1 MNELQ
6 LHLYHVITSLIETDG
21 LDGYFLDQNALGKRE
36 LLNTQQ
42 FVMEYLITLQ
52 NTVLQMTLTLLLQDV
67 MNTFNL

>member
-21 LDGYFLDQNALGKRE
+21 LDGYFLDQDAWGKRE

-42 FVMEYLITLQ
+42 FVMEYLIMLQ